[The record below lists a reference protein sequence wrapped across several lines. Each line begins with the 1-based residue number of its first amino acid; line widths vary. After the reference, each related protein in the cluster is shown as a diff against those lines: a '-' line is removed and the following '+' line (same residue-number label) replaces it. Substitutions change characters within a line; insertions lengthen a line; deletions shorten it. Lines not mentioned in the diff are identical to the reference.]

1 MLDPLPMLT
10 IAIAIAALFAASLVQ
25 KLRAL
30 PEWPGI
36 VRNYR
41 LVPDALAGAVGVLL
55 LCAEG
60 LTAAALLWIPVRS
73 VGGGAAAAL
82 LALYAAA
89 IGINLAR
96 GRTQIDCGCFGSRLG
111 QGIGAW
117 MVWRNG
123 LLALL
128 ALALLLPVSPRALS
142 VAELLVAL
150 AAMIT
155 LGFLYPVLAVV
166 ARPAPPTFEQNFRAS
181 AAAGARRWS

>member
-1 MLDPLPMLT
+1 MLDPLPMVT
-10 IAIAIAALFAASLVQ
+10 IALALAALFGASLVQ
-25 KLRAL
+25 KLHAL
-30 PEWPGI
+30 SEWPGI

-41 LVPDALAGAVGVLL
+41 LVPDALAGAVGVVL

-60 LTAAALLWIPVRS
+60 LTAAALLWTPLRS
-73 VGGGAAAAL
+73 AGGAAAAVL

-96 GRTQIDCGCFGSRLG
+96 GRTHITCGCFGSRLG

-128 ALALLLPVSPRALS
+128 ALALWLPVSPRAMS
-142 VAELLVAL
+142 VAELCVAL

-166 ARPAPPTFEQNFRAS
+166 ARSAPPTFEQNFRAS
-181 AAAGARRWS
+181 AAADARRSS